1 MFPPAQNVT
10 VLSSLHLIWDQS
22 FDCLTGAGTCGAHD
36 EGHSPETP
44 GHLLQFC
51 TSINIQ
57 NVHLHVERV
66 HFPDLYSGPIG
77 PLHDPVTW
85 HKITHA
91 GEQVAQWDYQN
102 NATRSSPPGPAFVLG
117 VPLHEF

>member
-1 MFPPAQNVT
+1 MKGT
-10 VLSSLHLIWDQS
+10 VPKRLDICYD
-22 FDCLTGAGTCGAHD
+22 
-36 EGHSPETP
+36 
-44 GHLLQFC
+44 FC

-102 NATRSSPPGPAFVLG
+102 NATHSSPPGPAFVLG
-117 VPLHEF
+117 VPLREF